1 MVRRRFARY
10 RVDRPLRA
18 VLAGDKAPSLTIRGR
33 CRVLGEGGVDAIMA
47 ELLELGQLVSL
58 ELSPNLR
65 VSAAV
70 RNRRSF
76 HYGFE
81 FVELHDGEK
90 LAIKRLCQSY
100 PASRTL

>member
-1 MVRRRFARY
+1 MVPRRFARY
-10 RVDRPLRA
+10 RVDRPLKA
-18 VLAGDKAPSLTIRGR
+18 VVEGSEPRSVTIRGR
-33 CRVLGEGGVDAIMA
+33 CRVLGEGGLDAILA
-47 ELLELGQLVSL
+47 ELLEPGQLVCL
-58 ELSPNLR
+58 ELSPSLR

-81 FVELHDGEK
+81 FVKLQDPEK

-100 PASRTL
+100 PSSRLM